1 MKDSEIRVRYAPS
14 PTGSLHVGGV
24 RTALFNWLFAR
35 KNSGVFVLRIEDTD
49 LERSTEESVEQ
60 LKRSLRWIGLDWD
73 EGPEVG
79 GPYPPYRQT
88 ERFDLYREAAKEL
101 LDSGAAYYDFATP
114 EELNAWREKVRA
126 AGRQPIYRGGPY
138 REMDPEE
145 VRRKVE
151 AGEPHTVR
159 FKTPREGQTVVEDI
173 IRGPVTFEN
182 ANLEDFVLMKSTDT
196 PTYNFAAVV
205 DDAQMRIS
213 HVIRGPVTFEN
224 ANLEDFVLMKSTDT
238 PTYNFAAVVDD
249 AQMRISHVIR
259 GDDHLSNT
267 PRQILIYRAL
277 GNELPAFA
285 HVPQVLGPDKKKL
298 SKRHGAASVEDFAA
312 QGILPEALFNYLALL
327 GAGYAADEEIFTPE
341 ELAERFRIDRVSGNP
356 AIFDEG
362 KLLAINQVYIRR
374 KGPEELALIAAPMLV
389 ESGAATQEELERD
402 MPRLTKIMD
411 LLKERISRVTDIPD
425 AIGYFYGAS
434 LDYDPVEFEKQ
445 LGKKFVRENLPELYE
460 RLAALPDWTEES
472 IEECVRG
479 LAAEKEKGARHLI
492 HPLRFATTGRT
503 VSAGLFETM
512 QLLGRKRCLLR
523 IKDALEK
530 MQRLPV

>member
-1 MKDSEIRVRYAPS
+1 MENDTKIRVRYAPS
-14 PTGSLHVGGV
+14 PTGRLHVGGV

-35 KNSGVFVLRIEDTD
+35 KNRGTFVLRIEDTD

-60 LKRSLRWIGLDWD
+60 LGRSMRWIGLDWD

-79 GPYPPYRQT
+79 GPHPPYRQT
-88 ERFDLYREAAKEL
+88 ERFDLYREAAKKL

-114 EELNAWREKVRA
+114 EELAELRERA
-126 AGRQPIYRGGPY
+126 RAEKRQPIYTGGEY
-138 REMDPEE
+138 REMDPDEARE
-145 VRRKVE
+145 RIG
-151 AGEPHTVR
+151 AGEPYTVR
-159 FKTPREGQTVVEDI
+159 FKTPRGGQTVVEDM

-182 ANLEDFVLMKSTDT
+182 ANLEDFVLMKSSDT
-196 PTYNFAAVV
+196 PTYNFAAAV
-205 DDAQMRIS
+205 DDA
-213 HVIRGPVTFEN
+213 
-224 ANLEDFVLMKSTDT
+224 L
-238 PTYNFAAVVDD
+238 
-249 AQMRISHVIR
+249 MRISHVIR

-267 PRQILIYRAL
+267 PRQILIHAAL

-298 SKRHGAASVEDFAA
+298 SKRHGAASVEDFAE

-356 AIFDEG
+356 AVFDEN

-374 KGPEELALIAAPMLV
+374 QSPEELAMLAAPMLA
-389 ESGAATQEELERD
+389 ESGAATEDELQND

-411 LLKERISRVTDIPD
+411 LLKERISRSTDIP
-425 AIGYFYGAS
+425 AAVGYFYGGK
-434 LDYDPVEFEKQ
+434 LDYDPEEFEKQ
-445 LGKKFVRENLPELYE
+445 FGKEFIRENFSELFARLSALPE
-460 RLAALPDWTEES
+460 WTEES
-472 IEECVRG
+472 IEETVRG

-512 QLLGRKRCLLR
+512 HLLGRERCLLR
-523 IKDALEK
+523 IEDVLEK
-530 MQRLPV
+530 MQRLSKPVS

>member
-1 MKDSEIRVRYAPS
+1 MENEKIRVRYAPS
-14 PTGSLHVGGV
+14 PTGMLHVGGV

-35 KNSGVFVLRIEDTD
+35 KNGGVFVLRIEDTD
-49 LERSTEESVEQ
+49 FERSTEESVEQ
-60 LKRSLRWIGLDWD
+60 LKRSLRWIGLEWD

-79 GPYPPYRQT
+79 GSHAPYRQT
-88 ERFDLYREAAKEL
+88 ERMELYREAAKKL
-101 LDSGAAYYDFATP
+101 LESGAAYYDFATP
-114 EELNAWREKVRA
+114 EELAAFREKARA
-126 AGRQPIYRGGPY
+126 EGRQPIYSGGEY
-138 REMDPEE
+138 RDMDPEE
-145 VRRKVE
+145 ARRKIE
-151 AGEPHTVR
+151 ADEPYTVR
-159 FKTPREGQTVVEDI
+159 FKTPREGQTVVEDM

-182 ANLEDFVLMKSTDT
+182 TNLEDFVLMKSTNT

-205 DDAQMRIS
+205 DDAEM
-213 HVIRGPVTFEN
+213 E
-224 ANLEDFVLMKSTDT
+224 
-238 PTYNFAAVVDD
+238 
-249 AQMRISHVIR
+249 ISHVIR

-267 PRQILIYRAL
+267 PRQILLFEAL
-277 GNELPAFA
+277 GRELPAFA

-356 AIFDEG
+356 AVFDES

-374 KGPEELALIAAPMLV
+374 QTPEELAMLAAPMLV
-389 ESGAATQEELERD
+389 ESGAATKEELERD

-411 LLKERISRVTDIPD
+411 LLKERISRTTEIP
-425 AIGYFYGAS
+425 AAVGYFYGGK
-434 LDYDPVEFEKQ
+434 LDYDPQEFEKQ
-445 LGKKFVRENLPELYE
+445 FGKEFVRENLPELYE
-460 RLAALPDWTEES
+460 RLYALPEWTEES

-479 LAAEKEKGARHLI
+479 LATEKERGARHLI

-512 QLLGRKRCLLR
+512 QLLGRERCLMR
-523 IKDALEK
+523 IEDVLET
-530 MQRLPV
+530 MQQLPKPVS

>member
-1 MKDSEIRVRYAPS
+1 MDDSEIRVRYAPS

-35 KNSGVFVLRIEDTD
+35 KNGGVFVLRIEDTD

-60 LKRSLRWIGLDWD
+60 LERSLRWIGLEWD
-73 EGPEVG
+73 EGPEIG

-88 ERFDLYREAAKEL
+88 ERFDLYREAAKKL
-101 LDSGAAYYDFATP
+101 LNSGAAYYDFATP
-114 EELNAWREKVRA
+114 EELDAFREKARA
-126 AGRQPIYRGGPY
+126 ERRQPIYKGGEY
-138 REMDPEE
+138 RDMDPEE
-145 VRRKVE
+145 ARRKVE
-151 AGEPHTVR
+151 AGESHTVR
-159 FKTPREGQTVVEDI
+159 FKTPREGQTVVEDM
-173 IRGPVTFEN
+173 IRGAVTFEN

-196 PTYNFAAVV
+196 PTYNFAAAV
-205 DDAQMRIS
+205 DDAQMR
-213 HVIRGPVTFEN
+213 
-224 ANLEDFVLMKSTDT
+224 M
-238 PTYNFAAVVDD
+238 
-249 AQMRISHVIR
+249 SHVIR

-267 PRQILIYRAL
+267 PRQILIHEAL

-285 HVPQVLGPDKKKL
+285 HVPQVLGPDRKKL

-356 AIFDEG
+356 AVFDEG

-374 KGPEELALIAAPMLV
+374 KSPEELALIAAPILV
-389 ESGAATQEELERD
+389 ESGAATKEELERG

-411 LLKERISRVTDIPD
+411 LLKERISRTTDIPD
-425 AIGYFYGAS
+425 AVGYFYGEK
-434 LDYDPVEFEKQ
+434 LDYDAQEFEKQ
-445 LGKKFVRENLPELYE
+445 LGKEFVRENLPELYG
-460 RLAALPDWTEES
+460 RLAALPEWTEES

-479 LAAEKEKGARHLI
+479 LAAEREKGARHLI

-512 QLLGRKRCLLR
+512 ALLGRERCLLR
-523 IKDALEK
+523 LEDAIGK
-530 MQRLPV
+530 MQTLPV

>member
-1 MKDSEIRVRYAPS
+1 MDESGIRVRYAPS

-35 KNSGVFVLRIEDTD
+35 KNGGVFVLRIEDTD

-60 LKRSLRWIGLDWD
+60 LKRSLRWIGLGWD

-88 ERFDLYREAAKEL
+88 ERFDLYREAAKKL
-101 LDSGAAYYDFATP
+101 LQSGAAYYDFATP
-114 EELNAWREKVRA
+114 EELNSFRQKARA
-126 AGRQPIYRGGPY
+126 ERRQPIYRGGEY
-138 REMDPEE
+138 REMGPEE
-145 VRRKVE
+145 AHSRVE

-159 FKTPREGQTVVEDI
+159 FRTPREGQTVVEDM

-196 PTYNFAAVV
+196 PTYNFAAAV
-205 DDAQMRIS
+205 DDAR
-213 HVIRGPVTFEN
+213 
-224 ANLEDFVLMKSTDT
+224 
-238 PTYNFAAVVDD
+238 
-249 AQMRISHVIR
+249 MRISHVIR

-267 PRQILIYRAL
+267 PRQILIHEAL

-356 AIFDEG
+356 AVFDEG

-374 KGPEELALIAAPMLV
+374 KSPEELALIATPMLV
-389 ESGAATQEELERD
+389 ESGAATKEELERD
-402 MPRLTKIMD
+402 MPRLTEIMD
-411 LLKERISRVTDIPD
+411 LLKERISRITDIPG
-425 AIGYFYGAS
+425 AVGYFYGER
-434 LDYDPVEFEKQ
+434 LDYDPDEFEKQ
-445 LGKKFVRENLPELYE
+445 LGKEFVRENLPDLYE
-460 RLAALPDWTEES
+460 RLAALPEWTEES

-523 IKDALEK
+523 LEDALEK
-530 MQRLPV
+530 KQRLPV